1 MITLKEWMEVVNYRI
16 TEGSNYM
23 WSCYGTDAYSL
34 DSWNGEQEGHSLT
47 VTFDQRTQEVY
58 EVQIHDYRHNRAYR
72 MINPDYVEAHNT
84 EAESRAT
91 WMKEAWEG
99 VDYIDLDVDDD
110 WFQKALAVVAGE
122 DYDTRVSVAVD
133 FSDQDLLTYMKL
145 AHERD
150 ITFNELITEA
160 LTEAI
165 KNYEVDPEGAKQQA
179 QDWLLREDWAQKD

>member
-23 WSCYGTDAYSL
+23 WSCYGTDAYCL
-34 DSWNGEQEGHSLT
+34 DSWNGDQEGHSLS
-47 VTFDQRTQEVY
+47 VTFDQKTQTVY
-58 EVQIHDYRHNRAYR
+58 EVQIHDFLHNRAYR
-72 MINPDYVEAHNT
+72 MINPDYTAAHQAEAK
-84 EAESRAT
+84 SRDA
-91 WMKEAWEG
+91 WMQEAWEG

-122 DYDTRVSVAVD
+122 DYDTRVSVPVE
-133 FSDQDLLTYMKL
+133 FSDEELLTYMKL

-150 ITFNELITEA
+150 ITFNQLITEA

-165 KNYEVDPEGAKQQA
+165 KGYEIDPEGSKQRA
-179 QDWLLREDWAQKD
+179 QDWLNTQPL